1 MGFGLVNLGFQ
12 ESLFSGTNADFGQ
25 DSHPCLLQLLGPR
38 EEQLLRLFNVFE
50 RLFIVRIEKWGVH
63 ANLIN
68 QRTVCCFTSRG
79 KVKQTMRSSCCYG
92 AGSPPIMVREFPDE
106 QIQFFCQCVHGFQAL
121 CSEPVSLL

>member
-50 RLFIVRIEKWGVH
+50 RLFIVRIEKRGVH
-63 ANLIN
+63 ANLTK
-68 QRTVCCFTSRG
+68 QRTVCRFATHIKREGETNHEKKLLLWCWIT
-79 KVKQTMRSSCCYG
+79 TNYG
-92 AGSPPIMVREFPDE
+92 RRITR
-106 QIQFFCQCVHGFQAL
+106 
-121 CSEPVSLL
+121 